1 MIKRKTTSKNHEGE
15 TMDRLRSVLGAVVT
29 AFVMTTASAGA
40 QQVKH
45 YRFAYDQPKST
56 GYGILGDIFNDR
68 LKALSNGTMLI
79 DQYPG
84 AQLGQEPQVLQL
96 VKSGD
101 VEFCISSSANAATL
115 SPQAGVMSMH
125 FLFRSE
131 AHLIKAIAD
140 PEVSKAMKAMI
151 ADTVQGAR
159 VIALSTL
166 GLRSMY
172 SKREIKKIDDMKGL
186 KVRVQATPTEDTM
199 FPAYGSQ
206 IVHMPFGSV
215 YTSLQ
220 TGVIDVAENGVNV
233 YLANKHYEVAPVL
246 SMTEHEANNSLVW
259 VSDKLWNSLS
269 PQQQGWVQAA
279 ADEVNKTQPVK
290 AIELE
295 HQSQD
300 KLRAIGV
307 KVVTD
312 VDKAGFVA
320 VADPYLDKLA
330 KALGPH
336 AEKVKDLIRAIK

>member
-1 MIKRKTTSKNHEGE
+1 MAGLGRI
-15 TMDRLRSVLGAVVT
+15 LGALVAASTLISAT
-29 AFVMTTASAGA
+29 AAGA
-40 QQVKH
+40 QEVKH

-56 GYGILGDIFNDR
+56 GYGILGDIFGDK
-68 LKALSNGTMLI
+68 LKELSKGTMLI

-101 VEFCISSSANAATL
+101 IEFCISSSANAATL

-131 AHLIKAIAD
+131 AHLIKAMAD
-140 PEVSKAMKAMI
+140 PEVSRAVKAMI
-151 ADTVQGAR
+151 AETVQGTH

-166 GLRSMY
+166 GLRDMY
-172 SKREIKKIDDMKGL
+172 SKREIRNVADMKGL

-199 FPAYGSQ
+199 FPAYGAQ

-220 TGVIDVAENGVNV
+220 TGVMDIAENGVNV

-259 VSDKLWNSLS
+259 VSDKLWNSLT
-269 PQQQGWVQAA
+269 PEQQGWVQAA
-279 ADEVNKTQPVK
+279 ADEVNQKQPAK

-295 HQSQD
+295 HQSLA
-300 KLRAIGV
+300 KLKSIGV
-307 KVVTD
+307 KVVAD
-312 VDKAGFVA
+312 VDKSGFTA
-320 VADPYLDKLA
+320 IADPYLDKLS
-330 KALGPH
+330 KDLGPH
-336 AEKVKDLIRAIK
+336 AEKIKSLIRAIN

>member
-1 MIKRKTTSKNHEGE
+1 MRKLKGI
-15 TMDRLRSVLGAVVT
+15 LAAIAV
-29 AFVMTTASAGA
+29 ASAIMTAAGA
-40 QQVKH
+40 SAQEVKH
-45 YRFAYDQPKST
+45 YRFAYDQPKTT
-56 GYGILGDIFNDR
+56 GYGILGDIFADK
-68 LKALSNGTMLI
+68 LKALSKGTMLI

-131 AHLIKAIAD
+131 GHLVKAIAD
-140 PEVSKAMKAMI
+140 PEVSKAVKAMI
-151 ADTVQGAR
+151 SDTVQGAH
-159 VIALSTL
+159 VIALATL

-172 SKREIKKIDDMKGL
+172 SRHEIKNIGDIKGL

-199 FPAYGSQ
+199 FPAYGAQ

-220 TGVIDVAENGVNV
+220 TGVVDVAENGVNV

-259 VSDKLWNSLS
+259 VSDKLWNSLT
-269 PQQQGWVQAA
+269 PEQQGWVQAA
-279 ADEVNKTQPVK
+279 ADEVNKNQPAK

-295 HQSQD
+295 HQSQQ
-300 KLRAIGV
+300 KLKTMGV

-330 KALGPH
+330 RELGPH

>member
-1 MIKRKTTSKNHEGE
+1 MG
-15 TMDRLRSVLGAVVT
+15 GAVAAAAVLF
-29 AFVMTTASAGA
+29 AASAGA
-40 QQVKH
+40 QDTKH
-45 YRFAYDQPKST
+45 YRFAHDQQLNT
-56 GYGILGDIFNDR
+56 GYSVAYDMFSAK
-68 LKALSNGTMLI
+68 LKELSKGTMLI

-131 AHLIKAIAD
+131 GHLIKAIAD
-140 PEVSKAMKAMI
+140 SGVSNAVKAMI

-159 VIALSTL
+159 VIAVATL
-166 GLRSMY
+166 GLRNMY
-172 SKREIKKIDDMKGL
+172 SKREIKKIDDIKGL

-199 FPAYGSQ
+199 FPAYGAQ

-220 TGVIDVAENGVNV
+220 TGVVDVAENGVNV

-259 VSDKLWNSLS
+259 VSDKLWNSLT
-269 PQQQGWVQAA
+269 PEQQGWVQAA
-279 ADEVNKTQPVK
+279 ADEVNKNQPAK

-300 KLRAIGV
+300 KLKSIGV

-312 VDKAGFVA
+312 VDKSGFIS

-330 KALGPH
+330 KELGPH
-336 AEKVKDLIRAIK
+336 AEKVKNLIRAIN